1 MTKSSIAKTRRTSSG
16 KTRTGKKSPKNTP
29 AKKVNS
35 RLKPNRKRISKLWV
49 AAGVVVLIAATCLLI
64 NGSVMI
70 EQYKMAQYL
79 KEKYGKEFAVDTPK
93 REASGLGA
101 EGYLVATARPR
112 NDNTLRFKV
121 MSSSSGRH
129 DGYAGAVWT
138 KREYARLDS
147 TIKDIF
153 GGSVKYQINIQSSMS
168 IQTKDIN
175 IRGNIPSLE
184 DASRKYGKQI
194 PYSLYIEKIQNS
206 DLSEKDKL
214 KVAND
219 IANISKY
226 LPKNT
231 DTIITYIARK
241 DGLNR
246 KGLIVS
252 IDDIKSSDY
261 IDKISNMF
269 KEWRVT
275 SNEVND

>member
-29 AKKVNS
+29 AKKVSS

>member
-16 KTRTGKKSPKNTP
+16 KTRTCKKSPKNTP

-49 AAGVVVLIAATCLLI
+49 AAGVVVLIAATYLLI
-64 NGSVMI
+64 NGSIMI
-70 EQYKMAQYL
+70 EQYKMAHYL

-93 REASGLGA
+93 REASGLGV
-101 EGYLVATARPR
+101 EGDLVATARPR

-129 DGYAGAVWT
+129 DGYAGAIWT

-147 TIKDIF
+147 IIKDIF
-153 GGSVKYQINIQSSMS
+153 GSSVKYQINIQSSMS

>member
-1 MTKSSIAKTRRTSSG
+1 MTKSSISKTRRTSSG
-16 KTRTGKKSPKNTP
+16 KAQTGKKSPKNIP

>member
-1 MTKSSIAKTRRTSSG
+1 MTKTGHTSNG
-16 KTRTGKKSPKNTP
+16 KAQTGKKLPKNTP
-29 AKKVNS
+29 VKKVNS

-49 AAGVVVLIAATCLLI
+49 ATGVVILIATTYLLI
-64 NGSVMI
+64 NSGILI
-70 EQYKMAQYL
+70 EQHKMAQYL
-79 KEKYGKEFAVDTPK
+79 KEKYGKEFVVDTPK
-93 REASGLGA
+93 REASGLGI
-101 EGYLVATARPR
+101 EGYLVATARLR

-138 KREYARLDS
+138 KREYLRLDS
-147 TIKDIF
+147 IIKDIF
-153 GGSVKYQINIQSSMS
+153 GDSVRYQINIQSSMS
-168 IQTKDIN
+168 IQTKDID

-206 DLSEKDKL
+206 DLSEKDRL
-214 KVAND
+214 KIVND
-219 IANISKY
+219 IANIAKY

-231 DTIITYIARK
+231 DTIITYIVRK

-246 KGLIVS
+246 KGLVVS
-252 IDDIKSSDY
+252 IDDMKSSDC

-275 SNEVND
+275 SNETNN

>member
-64 NGSVMI
+64 NGSIMI
-70 EQYKMAQYL
+70 EQYKMAHYL

>member
-1 MTKSSIAKTRRTSSG
+1 
-16 KTRTGKKSPKNTP
+16 
-29 AKKVNS
+29 
-35 RLKPNRKRISKLWV
+35 
-49 AAGVVVLIAATCLLI
+49 
-64 NGSVMI
+64 MI

-93 REASGLGA
+93 REASGLGV

-147 TIKDIF
+147 IIKDIF
-153 GGSVKYQINIQSSMS
+153 GSSVKYKINIQSSMS

-194 PYSLYIEKIQNS
+194 PYSLFIEKIQNS

>member
-29 AKKVNS
+29 AKKINS
-35 RLKPNRKRISKLWV
+35 RLKPNQKHISKLWV
-49 AAGVVVLIAATCLLI
+49 AAGVVVLIAATYLLI
-64 NGSVMI
+64 NGSIMI

-93 REASGLGA
+93 REASGLGV

-147 TIKDIF
+147 IIKDIF
-153 GGSVKYQINIQSSMS
+153 GSSVKYKINIQSSMS

-194 PYSLYIEKIQNS
+194 PYSLFIEKIQNS
-206 DLSEKDKL
+206 DLSERDKL

>member
-16 KTRTGKKSPKNTP
+16 KTRTCKKSPKNTP

-49 AAGVVVLIAATCLLI
+49 AAGVVVLIAATYLLI
-64 NGSVMI
+64 NGSIMI
-70 EQYKMAQYL
+70 EQYKMAHYL

-93 REASGLGA
+93 REASGLGV
-101 EGYLVATARPR
+101 EGDLVATARPR

-147 TIKDIF
+147 IIKDIF
-153 GGSVKYQINIQSSMS
+153 GSSVKYQINIQSSMS

>member
-1 MTKSSIAKTRRTSSG
+1 MTKSSIVKTRRTSNG
-16 KTRTGKKSPKNTP
+16 KTQTGKKSPKNTP
-29 AKKVNS
+29 AKKVSS

-49 AAGVVVLIAATCLLI
+49 AAGVVALIAATYLLI
-64 NGSVMI
+64 NGSIMI
-70 EQYKMAQYL
+70 EQYKMAQCL

-93 REASGLGA
+93 REASGLGV
-101 EGYLVATARPR
+101 EEYLVATARPR

-147 TIKDIF
+147 IIKDIF
-153 GGSVKYQINIQSSMS
+153 GSSVKYKINIQSSMS

-184 DASRKYGKQI
+184 DTSRKYGKQI
-194 PYSLYIEKIQNS
+194 PYSLFIEKIQNS

-231 DTIITYIARK
+231 DTIIAYIARK

>member
-29 AKKVNS
+29 AKKVSS

-275 SNEVND
+275 SNEAND

>member
-16 KTRTGKKSPKNTP
+16 KIRTGKKSPKNTP